1 MSQPDLFEHS
11 PLPVNQYGY
20 QIEQPDSADSLARRN
35 DPETSRKAAQK
46 IASCSAQL
54 AAAAAEM
61 VRKYPGRTG
70 AELDRLAG
78 CEVKRTV
85 SKRLADAADK
95 FGLISRG
102 PRRQCSI
109 GGNEALTWLPLSSN
123 QPNPN

>member
-1 MSQPDLFEHS
+1 MSQYELFDHS
-11 PLPVNQYGY
+11 PVPVNQYGY
-20 QIEQPDSADSLARRN
+20 PIEQTVSADQLARSGA
-35 DPETSRKAAQK
+35 PETSRSAAKK
-46 IASCSAQL
+46 IACSVTQL

-95 FGLISRG
+95 FGLITRG
-102 PRRQCSI
+102 PKRQCSI
-109 GGNEALTWLPLSSN
+109 GGNEALTWMPLSSSQTN
-123 QPNPN
+123 TN

>member
-1 MSQPDLFEHS
+1 MSQFDLFEHS

-20 QIEQPDSADSLARRN
+20 PIEQTADADRLARSG
-35 DPETSRKAAQK
+35 DPETSRSAARK
-46 IASCSAQL
+46 IACSVTQL

-95 FGLISRG
+95 FGLIARG
-102 PRRQCSI
+102 PKRQCSI
-109 GGNEALTWLPLSSN
+109 GGNEALTWMPLSSS
-123 QPNPN
+123 QTNPN

>member
-20 QIEQPDSADSLARRN
+20 QIDQPDSADSLARRN
-35 DPETSRKAAQK
+35 DPETSRRAAQK

-54 AAAAAEM
+54 AAAAAEL
-61 VRKYPGRTG
+61 VRKHPGRTG

-95 FGLISRG
+95 FGLVCRG
-102 PRRQCSI
+102 PKRQCTI
-109 GGNEALTWLPLSSN
+109 GGNDALTWEPIPATQN
-123 QPNPN
+123 T